1 MKNINKS
8 KFHKEFT
15 PEKRKLEA
23 NRIIAKYPSRVPA
36 IVQIL
41 ETSNLPDLIK
51 KKYLLPNDLSI
62 GQFIYIIR
70 KQIKIES
77 EKAIFLFVNNI
88 IPLSSSLLSQIYK
101 ENKDTDG
108 FLYFYISGENVFGK

>member
-8 KFHKEFT
+8 KFHKEFS

-23 NRIIAKYPSRVPA
+23 NRIIAKYPSRIPA

-70 KQIKIES
+70 I
-77 EKAIFLFVNNI
+77 IFLN
-88 IPLSSSLLSQIYK
+88 SSTVFDDAFLTSLIDS
-101 ENKDTDG
+101 G
-108 FLYFYISGENVFGK
+108 FAEVSLFLIFIQRAK

>member
-8 KFHKEFT
+8 KFHKEFS

-23 NRIIAKYPSRVPA
+23 NRIIAKYPSRIPA
-36 IVQIL
+36 IVQI
-41 ETSNLPDLIK
+41 
-51 KKYLLPNDLSI
+51 
-62 GQFIYIIR
+62 
-70 KQIKIES
+70 
-77 EKAIFLFVNNI
+77 
-88 IPLSSSLLSQIYK
+88 SSSLLSQIYK